1 MVLSYVFYTVIIYLY
16 RTIINKS
23 LFFSRLEF
31 FKRDINV
38 FSKSLKL
45 KDSQLK
51 EIDLACN
58 LFLKDFRP

>member
-1 MVLSYVFYTVIIYLY
+1 VVLSYVFYTVIIYLY